1 MENNE
6 LNQFLKKIESVEKLN
21 KKIASNLVRLKNSFK
36 NMNIKDH
43 KRYLDYLS
51 EETKTIGEDFSAI
64 EESLRRY
71 VTDVENYIKSEQ
83 YFLDLDSTFK
93 DEPGIKLSYPNYELG
108 PIRLKIDLNQGNS
121 IIFGRKANKIFDY
134 KPDKLLDLLKKK
146 YSTITKKPFNRERFC
161 KDLLEA
167 YKILNK
173 LTYQSSDVKWGN
185 AVLLTKIYEL
195 ITISSTY
202 RQEYSKANFIF
213 DISRLKDQFE
223 IKFDKFQF
231 NFGTSRDISNTL
243 LVVDSNGNES
253 RLSTLIVHKLE
264 E

>member
-6 LNQFLKKIESVEKLN
+6 FNQFLKKIESVEKLN
-21 KKIASNLVRLKNSFK
+21 KKIASSLAGLKNSFK

-43 KRYLDYLS
+43 KKYLDNLS
-51 EETKTIGEDFSAI
+51 KETKTIGEEFSLI
-64 EESLRRY
+64 EEDLRSY
-71 VTDVENYIKSEQ
+71 ASDVEGYIKSEQ
-83 YFLDLDSTFK
+83 YPLDLDSKLK
-93 DEPGIKLSYPNYELG
+93 DEPGIKLSYPTYELG
-108 PIRLKIDLNQGNS
+108 PIRLKIDLNQGNN

-146 YSTITKKPFNRERFC
+146 YSTITKRPFNRDKFC

-173 LTYQSSDVKWGN
+173 LTYQNSDVKWGN
-185 AVLLTKIYEL
+185 AVSLSKIYEL
-195 ITISSTY
+195 ITISSAY

-231 NFGTSRDISNTL
+231 NFGTSRDVANTL

-264 E
+264 D